1 MLRMK
6 TTIFQ
11 DLGTRSKD
19 DYELD
24 LLPAKPTS
32 SITK

>member
-1 MLRMK
+1 MLHMK

-11 DLGTRSKD
+11 DLDTRSKD

-24 LLPAKPTS
+24 LLHVKPTS